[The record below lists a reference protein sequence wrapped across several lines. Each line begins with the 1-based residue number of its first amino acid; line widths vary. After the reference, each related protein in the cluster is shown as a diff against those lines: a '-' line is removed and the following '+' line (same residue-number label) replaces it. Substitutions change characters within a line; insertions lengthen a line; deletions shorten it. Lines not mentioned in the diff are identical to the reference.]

1 MGDFISS
8 NWGTIL
14 GSGSI
19 TGFLGWIFY
28 GRKNNNAEFTT
39 KVQGI
44 YDNLVEDL
52 KKDRE
57 FLKAENAQLKEER
70 AVDKE
75 YFRGELLNIRQN
87 ADAVQKQ
94 LNEMNTAY
102 MKEVEI
108 SQNWEK
114 LYREL
119 SEKYDDLY
127 KKYDAVLKKLKLVE
141 KNQKEDESKR
151 EI

>member
-14 GSGSI
+14 GGGTV
-19 TGFLGWIFY
+19 TGFLGWLFY

-39 KVQGI
+39 KVQAI

-57 FLKAENAQLKEER
+57 FLKSENAQLKAER
-70 AVDKE
+70 TIDKE
-75 YFRGELLNIRQN
+75 YFRSEIDKSDKKISTLQEQFNSMNISY
-87 ADAVQKQ
+87 
-94 LNEMNTAY
+94 T
-102 MKEVEI
+102 KEVEV

-119 SEKYDDLY
+119 SLKYDDLS
-127 KKYDAVLKKLKLVE
+127 KKYDAVLTKLKIVE
-141 KNQKEDESKR
+141 KNQK
-151 EI
+151 

>member
-14 GSGSI
+14 GGGSI

-39 KVQGI
+39 KVQEI

-57 FLKAENAQLKEER
+57 FLKSENAQLKAER
-70 AVDKE
+70 TIDKE
-75 YFRGELLNIRQN
+75 YFRSEIDKSDKKISTLQGQFNSMNISY
-87 ADAVQKQ
+87 
-94 LNEMNTAY
+94 T
-102 MKEVEI
+102 KEVEV

-119 SEKYDDLY
+119 SLKYDDLS
-127 KKYDAVLKKLKLVE
+127 KKYDAVLTKLKIVE
-141 KNQKEDESKR
+141 KKQK
-151 EI
+151 

>member
-1 MGDFISS
+1 MADFFSQ
-8 NWGTIL
+8 NWGTLL
-14 GSGSI
+14 GGGSI
-19 TGFLGWIFY
+19 TGFLGWLFY

-57 FLKAENAQLKEER
+57 FLKSENAQLKAER
-70 AVDKE
+70 TIDKE
-75 YFRGELLNIRQN
+75 YFRSEIDKSDKKISTLQGQFNSMNISY
-87 ADAVQKQ
+87 
-94 LNEMNTAY
+94 T
-102 MKEVEI
+102 KEVEV

-119 SEKYDDLY
+119 SLKYDDLS
-127 KKYDAVLKKLKLVE
+127 KKYDAVLTKLKIVE
-141 KNQKEDESKR
+141 KKQK
-151 EI
+151 

>member
-1 MGDFISS
+1 MINFLSQ
-8 NWGTIL
+8 NWGVLL
-14 GSGSI
+14 GGGSV

-44 YDNLVEDL
+44 YDSLVEDL

-57 FLKAENAQLKEER
+57 FLKSENAQLKAER
-70 AVDKE
+70 TIDKE
-75 YFRGELLNIRQN
+75 YFRSEIDKSDKKISTLQGQFNSMNISY
-87 ADAVQKQ
+87 
-94 LNEMNTAY
+94 T
-102 MKEVEI
+102 KEVEV

-119 SEKYDDLY
+119 SLKYDDLN
-127 KKYDAVLKKLKLVE
+127 KKYDAVLTKLKIVE
-141 KNQKEDESKR
+141 KNQK
-151 EI
+151 

>member
-8 NWGTIL
+8 NWGVLL
-14 GSGSI
+14 GGGSF
-19 TGFLGWIFY
+19 TGLLGWIFY
-28 GRKNNNAEFTT
+28 GRKNNNAEFTA

-44 YDNLVEDL
+44 YDNLVDDL
-52 KKDRE
+52 KKDRN
-57 FLKAENAQLKEER
+57 LLKEENAEIKKQHR
-70 AVDKE
+70 EDIE
-75 YFRGELLNIRQN
+75 YFRSEILSIRTN

-119 SEKYDDLY
+119 SLKYDDLS
-127 KKYDAVLKKLKLVE
+127 KKYDSVLKKLKIVE
-141 KNQKEDESKR
+141 QNQK
-151 EI
+151 

>member
-8 NWGTIL
+8 NWGVLL
-14 GSGSI
+14 GGGSA
-19 TGFLGWIFY
+19 TGLLGWIFY

-57 FLKAENAQLKEER
+57 FLKSENAQLKAER
-70 AVDKE
+70 TIDKE
-75 YFRGELLNIRQN
+75 YFRSEMDKSDKKISSLQEQFNSMNISY
-87 ADAVQKQ
+87 
-94 LNEMNTAY
+94 T
-102 MKEVEI
+102 KEVEI

-119 SEKYDDLY
+119 SLKYDDLS
-127 KKYDAVLKKLKLVE
+127 KKYDAVLSKLKIVE
-141 KNQKEDESKR
+141 QNQK
-151 EI
+151 

>member
-1 MGDFISS
+1 MEFVSEH
-8 NWGTIL
+8 WLTLL
-14 GSGSI
+14 GGGSI
-19 TGFLGWIFY
+19 TGFFGWVFY
-28 GRKNNNAEFTT
+28 GRKNQNAEFTS

-57 FLKAENAQLKEER
+57 VLKEENTR
-70 AVDKE
+70 AKKEHREDIE
-75 YFRGELLNIRQN
+75 YFRGELISIRKT
-87 ADAVQKQ
+87 ADNVQEQ
-94 LNEMNTAY
+94 LNQMNIAY

-119 SEKYDDLY
+119 SKKYDDLSN
-127 KKYDAVLKKLKLVE
+127 KYDVVLKKLKTLE
-141 KNQKEDESKR
+141 KNQNEKLQ
-151 EI
+151 

>member
-14 GSGSI
+14 GGGSI

-39 KVQGI
+39 KVQAI

-57 FLKAENAQLKEER
+57 FLKSENAQLKAER
-70 AVDKE
+70 TIDKE
-75 YFRGELLNIRQN
+75 YFRSEIDKSDKKISTLQEQFNSMNISY
-87 ADAVQKQ
+87 
-94 LNEMNTAY
+94 T
-102 MKEVEI
+102 KEVEV

-119 SEKYDDLY
+119 SLKYDDLS
-127 KKYDAVLKKLKLVE
+127 KKYDAVLTKLKIVE
-141 KNQKEDESKR
+141 KKQK
-151 EI
+151 

>member
-1 MGDFISS
+1 MADFFSQ
-8 NWGTIL
+8 NWGTLL
-14 GSGSI
+14 GGGSI
-19 TGFLGWIFY
+19 TGFLGWLFY

-57 FLKAENAQLKEER
+57 FLKSENAQLKAER
-70 AVDKE
+70 TIDKE
-75 YFRGELLNIRQN
+75 YFRSEIDKSDKKISTLQGQFNSMNISY
-87 ADAVQKQ
+87 
-94 LNEMNTAY
+94 T
-102 MKEVEI
+102 KEVEV

-119 SEKYDDLY
+119 SLKYDDLS
-127 KKYDAVLKKLKLVE
+127 KKYL
-141 KNQKEDESKR
+141 
-151 EI
+151 

>member
-14 GSGSI
+14 GGGSI
-19 TGFLGWIFY
+19 TGFLGWLFY

-39 KVQGI
+39 KVQAI

-57 FLKAENAQLKEER
+57 FLKSENAQLKAER
-70 AVDKE
+70 TIDKE
-75 YFRGELLNIRQN
+75 YFRSEIYKSDKKISTLQEQFNSMNISY
-87 ADAVQKQ
+87 
-94 LNEMNTAY
+94 T
-102 MKEVEI
+102 KEVEV

-119 SEKYDDLY
+119 SLKYDDLS
-127 KKYDAVLKKLKLVE
+127 KKYDAVLTKLKIVE
-141 KNQKEDESKR
+141 KKQK
-151 EI
+151 